1 MKIYFLM
8 IKFIIVCFVLFLSLF
23 LKAWEL
29 DQKSEIQPS
38 FYYRQVP
45 QKGFTSQ
52 EQSYDFFF
60 RGGSQLRWT
69 EGAWQIEIKPEL
81 YGFTG
86 NSKIGKTI
94 DPYFIS
100 MKSPDRLMN
109 LRHTINMDDEW
120 YLELER
126 FNVSY
131 SKEELEVSLGRKPVS
146 LGILKVFPVWNKFS
160 KPLPVTIGP
169 ATVLSS
175 DTLSLRYQG
184 GSLSYNFTSIANQ
197 KNEDNMYFAGFT
209 YYATEYEMHALLGQW
224 WKKANLGL
232 AFAKDLWGATWR
244 AESLIYQEEVIAGK
258 KQHEQQ
264 TGLGVE
270 YAFNDKLSLLSEILI
285 QSSGAKKS
293 SEYVGLASSRFRILQ
308 AQSYNYT
315 QVQYKLTSLLT
326 TALATLINGVD
337 GSRYDVFKMQYSY
350 SDNTDLFGEINT
362 PQGKDKAEFSRKAWI
377 APNGFYR
384 GVPTQASLGFKYIF

>member
-1 MKIYFLM
+1 MKIYSLM
-8 IKFIIVCFVLFLSLF
+8 VKFTVTFFVLFLSLF

-86 NSKIGKTI
+86 DSKTNSET
-94 DPYFIS
+94 DPYFIT

-109 LRHTINMDDEW
+109 LRHKINADDEW
-120 YLELER
+120 YLELEK

-146 LGILKVFPVWNKFS
+146 LGILKIFPVWNKFS
-160 KPLPVTIGP
+160 KPLPVTVGP

-197 KNEDNMYFAGFT
+197 KNEDAVHFAGVT
-209 YYATEYEMHALLGQW
+209 YYSTEFELHALLGQW
-224 WKKANLGL
+224 WKNNTLGL
-232 AFAKDLWGATWR
+232 ALAKDLWGATLR
-244 AESLIYQEEVIAGK
+244 AESLIYQEEDTAGK
-258 KQHEQQ
+258 KRQEQQ

-285 QSSGAKKS
+285 QSNGAKKS
-293 SEYVGLASSRFRILQ
+293 SDYAGLADSRFRMLK

-326 TALATLINGVD
+326 GALATLINGVD
-337 GSRYDVFKMQYSY
+337 GSRYDVLKMQYSY
-350 SDNTDLFGEINT
+350 SDNTDLFAEINL
-362 PQGKDKAEFSRKAWI
+362 PQGKDEAEFSRKAWI
-377 APNGFYR
+377 TPNGFYR
-384 GVPTQASLGFKYIF
+384 GAPTQASVGFKYIF